1 MRRALIPALIAVLF
15 LVATPLLAGPAVGFI
30 VQVPTA
36 NTGVPF
42 NFTVRAVDASG
53 NTAAT
58 YTGTVHFSSSD
69 GSAVLPGDYTFTG
82 GDAGVASFS
91 ATLHGD
97 YTTVTLSVTDVSNS
111 SIHGSAGVTVK
122 DPEHVVWFLSTLP
135 QHPERNAPVAMQV
148 VAQNRDYQQVAS
160 YRGTVH
166 FSADDA
172 SVDLPPDYT
181 FTASDAGA
189 HTFSVTF
196 HRGYHHQVW
205 VTDINSGAQGSSEVW
220 VVCSDL
226 TLTAVNNGPVCPGS
240 NVTVSALTNATN
252 PSFNWHAAHGGAGYP
267 TFDTQTAV
275 VPYASVWEVY
285 VTDSDTGCFASAQ
298 TAIALEPPPSIDF
311 PASTSGDFTATLTND
326 PNGPY
331 TNIQW
336 LVGDGTII
344 SGDGTATVTIRPNS
358 GVTRVSLGVTAT
370 RVSTNCTRTASDYY
384 VQVTPA
390 PLSAT
395 ITTSSTVCPSSMNVE
410 ASVPD
415 AGPGATYNWSVTNG
429 LLSGGQG
436 TRTITYNAPATGMVH
451 LAVTVQRNLEGT
463 SGSADVTLTGPS
475 AIVSGGGELCPT
487 QSATVTATLAGVPP
501 FNVTWSDGLVQ
512 SGINAF
518 SVTRTMTLEAEASFA
533 ITHVNDST
541 CEGTASGEAR
551 FTLLAQPSIV
561 TGPADTSVM
570 GGSPATLTVQA
581 SGDHLTFQWFEGH
594 AGDMSKPVMTGAS
607 SFTTPP
613 LWGQTSYWVRVL
625 SPCGVTASRTAQI
638 TVVPRRRPSRR

>member
-1 MRRALIPALIAVLF
+1 MRRALIPALTAVLL
-15 LVATPLLAGPAVGFI
+15 LVATPLLAGPAVGFV

-42 NFTVRAVDASG
+42 NFTVRAVDASA
-53 NTAAT
+53 NTATT
-58 YTGTVHFSSSD
+58 YTGTVHFTSSD
-69 GSAVLPGDYTFTG
+69 GAAVLPADYTFTG

-97 YTTVTLSVTDVSNS
+97 STTVMLTATDTVNS

-122 DPEHVVWFLSTLP
+122 DPDHVVWFLTTLP
-135 QHPERNAPVAMQV
+135 LHPARNAPAAMQV

-181 FTASDAGA
+181 FTAADAGA

-220 VVCSDL
+220 VVCPDL
-226 TLTAVNNGPVCPGS
+226 TLSATNNGPVCPGS

-252 PSFNWHAAHGGAGYP
+252 PTFNWHAAHGGGAYP

-285 VTDSDTGCFASAQ
+285 VTDNDTGCFASAQ
-298 TAIALEPPPSIDF
+298 TTIALEPPPDIDF

-390 PLSAT
+390 PLSAD
-395 ITTSSTVCPSSMNVE
+395 ITTPSSVCPNSMNVE

-415 AGPGATYNWSVTNG
+415 AGSGTTYNWSISNG

-436 TRTITYNAPATGMVH
+436 TRTITYNVPATGTVH
-451 LAVTVQRNLEGT
+451 LAVIVQRGIFGMT
-463 SGSADVTLTGPS
+463 GSTDVTLAGPS
-475 AIVSGGGELCPT
+475 AVVSGGGELCPT
-487 QSATVTATLAGVPP
+487 QSATVTAALSGVPP

-518 SVTRTMTLEAEASFA
+518 SVTRTMTLDDAASFA
-533 ITHVNDST
+533 ITHINDAT

-551 FTLLAQPSIV
+551 FTPIAQPSII

-581 SGDHLTFQWFEGH
+581 SGDHLTFQWFEGN
-594 AGDMSKPVMTGAS
+594 AGDMSKPVMTGSS

-625 SPCGVTASRTAQI
+625 SPCGVVVSRAAQI
-638 TVVPRRRPSRR
+638 TVVPRRRASRR

>member
-1 MRRALIPALIAVLF
+1 MRRALISALTAVLLF
-15 LVATPLLAGPAVGFI
+15 VATPLLAGPAVGFV
-30 VQVPTA
+30 VQVPAA

-53 NTAAT
+53 NTATT

-69 GSAVLPGDYTFTG
+69 GGAVLPGDYTFTG

-97 YTTVTLSVTDVSNS
+97 YTTVTLSVTDVSNG

-122 DPEHVVWFLSTLP
+122 DPEHVVWFLTTLP
-135 QHPERNAPVAMQV
+135 QHPARNAAVAMQV

-172 SVDLPPDYT
+172 SVDLPSDYT
-181 FTASDAGA
+181 FTAADAGA

-220 VVCSDL
+220 VVCPDI

-252 PSFNWHAAHGGAGYP
+252 PSFNWHAAHGGGAYP

-285 VTDSDTGCFASAQ
+285 MSDSDTGCFASAQ
-298 TAIALEPPPSIDF
+298 TTIALEPSINVEYPS
-311 PASTSGDFTATLTND
+311 STAGDFTASIASD

-331 TNIQW
+331 TDIVW
-336 LVGDGTII
+336 TVEHGTIVD
-344 SGDGTATVTIRPNS
+344 GAGTATITVHPDD
-358 GVTRVSLGVTAT
+358 GAT
-370 RVSTNCTRTASDYY
+370 RVALSLAATRISTNCRRTASELY
-384 VQVTPA
+384 VQVTRE
-390 PLSAT
+390 LSAT
-395 ITTSSTVCPSSMNVE
+395 ITTSPTVCPNSMNVE

-415 AGPGATYNWSVTNG
+415 AGAGATYNWSVTNG

-436 TRTITYNAPATGMVH
+436 TRTITYNVPATGTVH
-451 LAVTVQRNLEGT
+451 LAVTVQRGINGMT
-463 SGSADVTLTGPS
+463 GASDVALAGPS
-475 AIVSGGGELCPT
+475 AIVSGGGELCPS
-487 QSATVTATLAGVPP
+487 QSAVVTAALSGVPP

-518 SVTRTMTLEAEASFA
+518 SVTRTMTLDDGASFA

-551 FTLLAQPSIV
+551 FTLLTQPSIV
-561 TGPADTSVM
+561 TGPADTSVV

-581 SGDHLTFQWFEGH
+581 SGDHLTFQWFEGK

-607 SFTTPP
+607 SFTTPA
-613 LWGQTSYWVRVL
+613 LWSQTSYWVRVL
-625 SPCGVTASRTAQI
+625 SPCGVAASRSAQI

>member
-1 MRRALIPALIAVLF
+1 MRRALIPALIAVLL
-15 LVATPLLAGPAVGFI
+15 LVATPLLAGPAVGFV

-42 NFTVRAVDASG
+42 NFTVRAVDALA
-53 NTAAT
+53 NTATT
-58 YTGTVHFSSSD
+58 YTGTVHFTSSD
-69 GSAVLPGDYTFTG
+69 GAAVLPADYAFTG

-97 YTTVTLSVTDVSNS
+97 STTVMLTATDTVNS

-122 DPEHVVWFLSTLP
+122 DPEHVVWLLATLP
-135 QHPERNAPVAMQV
+135 LHPERNAPTAMQV
-148 VAQNRDYQQVAS
+148 VALNRDYHQVAS

-172 SVDLPPDYT
+172 SVDLPSDYT
-181 FTASDAGA
+181 FTAADAGA

-220 VVCSDL
+220 VVCPDL
-226 TLTAVNNGPVCPGS
+226 TLSATNNGPVCPGS
-240 NVTVSALTNATN
+240 SVTVSALTNATN
-252 PSFNWHAAHGGAGYP
+252 PSFNWHAAHGGGAYP

-285 VTDSDTGCFASAQ
+285 VTDNDTGCFASAQ
-298 TAIALEPPPSIDF
+298 TTITLEPPPNVEYPS
-311 PASTSGDFTATLTND
+311 STTGDFTASIAGD

-331 TNIQW
+331 TDIVW
-336 LVGDGTII
+336 TVEHGTIV
-344 SGDGTATVTIRPNS
+344 GGAGTATITVHPDD
-358 GVTRVSLGVTAT
+358 GATRVALALAAT
-370 RVSTNCTRTASDYY
+370 RVSTNCRRTASELY
-384 VQVTPA
+384 VEVTPG

-395 ITTSSTVCPSSMNVE
+395 ITTSPNVCPNAMGVT

-415 AGPGATYNWSVTNG
+415 AGSTATYNWSISNG
-429 LLSGGQG
+429 LLTAGQG
-436 TRTITYNAPATGMVH
+436 TRTITYNASAAGTVH
-451 LAVTVQRNLEGT
+451 LAVIVQRGIYGMT
-463 SGSADVTLTGPS
+463 GSTDVTLAGPS
-475 AIVSGGGELCPT
+475 AVVSGGGELCPT
-487 QSATVTATLAGVPP
+487 QSATVTAALSGVPP

-518 SVTRTMTLEAEASFA
+518 SVTRTMTLDDAASFA
-533 ITHVNDST
+533 ITNINDAT

-551 FTLLAQPSIV
+551 FTPIAQPSIIV
-561 TGPADTSVM
+561 GPADTSVM

-581 SGDHLTFQWFEGH
+581 SGDHLTFQWFEGN
-594 AGDMSKPVMTGAS
+594 AGDMSKPVLTGTN

-625 SPCGVTASRTAQI
+625 SPCGIVASRAAQI
-638 TVVPRRRPSRR
+638 TVVPRRRASRR